1 MIFKDDIF
9 HNPNIYLTAQNP
21 KIRNFAKQIINLRL
35 KLKKIEKFF
44 KLAIIGSIISLS
56 FLLFFLLGNHENQV
70 SILPIG
76 SIIVY
81 FIFLVFLVYL
91 HMRGDLLRERLSIL
105 YLTSCI
111 YFLIEES
118 NL

>member
-1 MIFKDDIF
+1 MIFKDDIL
-9 HNPNIYLTAQNP
+9 NTPNIFLTAQNP

-35 KLKKIEKFF
+35 KLKKIEKFL

-56 FLLFFLLGNHENQV
+56 FMLFFLLGNHENRV
-70 SILPIG
+70 SVLPIG

-81 FIFLVFLVYL
+81 FIFLVLLVYL
-91 HMRGDLLRERLSIL
+91 HMRGDLLREQLSIL
-105 YLTSCI
+105 YLTSCA
-111 YFLIEES
+111 YFLKEES